1 MINNVITRMFEGRF
15 IRKWGND
22 VVESVMV
29 ERINRM
35 ISAKN
40 VKAFSLNDTQAAFN
54 VIAVGYVCS
63 VMVFVSEIMKNK
75 FRLQ

>member
-1 MINNVITRMFEGRF
+1 MLEGGF
-15 IRKWGND
+15 IRKWDND
-22 VVESVMV
+22 VVGSVMV
-29 ERINRM
+29 EQINRM
-35 ISAKN
+35 ISTKK